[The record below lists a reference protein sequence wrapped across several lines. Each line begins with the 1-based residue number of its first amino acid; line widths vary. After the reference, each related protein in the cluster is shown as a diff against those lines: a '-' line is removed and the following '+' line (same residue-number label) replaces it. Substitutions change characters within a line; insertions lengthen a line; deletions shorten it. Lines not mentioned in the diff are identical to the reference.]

1 MSTTDDISA
10 GNFSTTPGSLLIS
23 KLGIDDIIMPLI
35 SRVHGNPLIG
45 TLILVNQSLGAYLP
59 TALVTAT
66 SFAWVVWHL
75 TLEYITSK
83 ISVSSDDEIFEHVM
97 AWLAAQPRTARSRR
111 LIAETAFQSVWENGT
126 RQIDLAT
133 ISENGIEYLNFSQQK
148 STTRSVMDNSNTGSE
163 AVTIREKE
171 TFIIS
176 TFGLSPEPIKQFLA
190 HARKHHHKDHSDKT
204 LIMRPNSLPQRR
216 FHDRAWREVAKRP
229 VRPIST
235 VVLDQEQ
242 KTAVLSDMNEY
253 LQPKTE
259 CWYSNRGIPLRRGYL
274 FHGPPG
280 TGKTS
285 LSFALA
291 GVFGLEIYVISL
303 IEPQLSDKDLS
314 TLFNGLPRRCI
325 VLLEDIDTA
334 GISKAEGEI
343 RTETKTEGPSEW
355 KVANLARALKVG
367 RGHGEDQK
375 GISMSGLLNAIDG
388 VAAHEGRIL
397 IMTTNKPEILD
408 KTLIRSG
415 RVDLQVAFRNATQQQ
430 ASELFQRL
438 YSTEKSVKS
447 SRCLSPLDATDKK
460 DDLEISIT
468 DADELIKMA
477 GEFGSKIVPDQMS
490 PAEIQGFL
498 LKRKMCPR
506 KALRDVEAWVKTSL
520 DHKASKTTCG

>member
-1 MSTTDDISA
+1 MSTTDDIFA
-10 GNFSTTPGSLLIS
+10 GNVSTIPGSLLMS
-23 KLGIDDIIMPLI
+23 KLGIEDIIMPLI
-35 SRVHGNPLIG
+35 SRVYGNPLIR

-66 SFAWVVWHL
+66 SFAWVTYHLTRQFFSVVWHL

-97 AWLAAQPRTARSRR
+97 AWLAAQPRTVRSRR
-111 LIAETAFQSVWENGT
+111 LIAETAFQSVWEDGT
-126 RQIDLAT
+126 RQVDLAT
-133 ISENGIEYLNFSQQK
+133 ISENGNEYLNFSQQK
-148 STTRSVMDNSNTGSE
+148 STT
-163 AVTIREKE
+163 
-171 TFIIS
+171 
-176 TFGLSPEPIKQFLA
+176 PIKQFLA
-190 HARKHHHKDHSDKT
+190 HARKHHHKDHGDKT

-235 VVLDQEQ
+235 VVLDKEQ

-259 CWYSNRGIPLRRGYL
+259 RWYSNRGIPLRRGYL

-303 IEPQLSDKDLS
+303 IEPQLSDEDLS

-334 GISKAEGEI
+334 GISRAEGEI

-355 KVANLARALKVG
+355 KVADLARALKVG
-367 RGHGEDQK
+367 RGHGDDQK
-375 GISMSGLLNAIDG
+375 GISMSGLLNVIDG

-408 KTLIRSG
+408 EALIRSC

-430 ASELFQRL
+430 ARELFQRL
-438 YSTEKSVKS
+438 YSTEQSVKS
-447 SRCLSPLDATDKK
+447 SQCLSPLDTTDKK
-460 DDLEISIT
+460 DDLETSIT
-468 DADELIKMA
+468 DADELIEMA
-477 GEFGSKIVPDQMS
+477 AEFGSKIVPDQMS

-498 LKRKMCPR
+498 LKRKACPR

-520 DHKASKTTCG
+520 DHKASKTSSG

>member
-1 MSTTDDISA
+1 
-10 GNFSTTPGSLLIS
+10 
-23 KLGIDDIIMPLI
+23 
-35 SRVHGNPLIG
+35 
-45 TLILVNQSLGAYLP
+45 
-59 TALVTAT
+59 
-66 SFAWVVWHL
+66 
-75 TLEYITSK
+75 
-83 ISVSSDDEIFEHVM
+83 M

-111 LIAETAFQSVWENGT
+111 LIAETAFQSVWEDGT
-126 RQIDLAT
+126 RQVDLAT

-148 STTRSVMDNSNTGSE
+148 STTPIRYTPSSGPHIFLFQGKYFSIDRQQRSVMDNSNTGSE
-163 AVTIREKE
+163 AVIIREKE

-190 HARKHHHKDHSDKT
+190 HARKYYHKDHSDKT
-204 LIMRPNSLPQRR
+204 LIMRPNNLPQRR

-303 IEPQLSDKDLS
+303 IKPQLSDKDLS

-334 GISKAEGEI
+334 GINKAE
-343 RTETKTEGPSEW
+343 S
-355 KVANLARALKVG
+355 
-367 RGHGEDQK
+367 
-375 GISMSGLLNAIDG
+375 LLNAIDG
-388 VAAHEGRIL
+388 VAAHEGRIF

-408 KTLIRSG
+408 KALIRSG

-430 ASELFQRL
+430 ANELFQRL

-447 SRCLSPLDATDKK
+447 SRCLNPLDVTDKK
-460 DDLEISIT
+460 DDLETSIT

>member
-1 MSTTDDISA
+1 
-10 GNFSTTPGSLLIS
+10 
-23 KLGIDDIIMPLI
+23 
-35 SRVHGNPLIG
+35 
-45 TLILVNQSLGAYLP
+45 
-59 TALVTAT
+59 
-66 SFAWVVWHL
+66 
-75 TLEYITSK
+75 
-83 ISVSSDDEIFEHVM
+83 M

-111 LIAETAFQSVWENGT
+111 LIAETAFQSVWEDGT
-126 RQIDLAT
+126 RQVDLAT
-133 ISENGIEYLNFSQQK
+133 ISENGIKYLNFSQQK
-148 STTRSVMDNSNTGSE
+148 STTPIRYTPSSGPHIFSFQGKYFSIDRQQRSVMDNSNTGSE

-229 VRPIST
+229 IRPINT

-334 GISKAEGEI
+334 GIN
-343 RTETKTEGPSEW
+343 KTES
-355 KVANLARALKVG
+355 
-367 RGHGEDQK
+367 
-375 GISMSGLLNAIDG
+375 LLNAIDG
-388 VAAHEGRIL
+388 VAAHEGRIF

-415 RVDLQVAFRNATQQQ
+415 RVDLQMAFRNATQQQ
-430 ASELFQRL
+430 ANKLFQRL

-447 SRCLSPLDATDKK
+447 SRCLSPFDATDKK
-460 DDLEISIT
+460 DDLETSIT
-468 DADELIKMA
+468 DANELIKMA